1 MNTNNHKTAALTDVI
16 NAIQGYF
23 SFVLG
28 QKKLFG
34 LLMLSTALIAM
45 VYGFLQSPKYEATS
59 TFVVEEKSGSGGG
72 LAGLASQFGFDM
84 NSLSA
89 AGAGLFYGDN
99 ILDIVDLDDDNDGVT
114 DCAEG
119 TTLPFNFS
127 APALFTNRNVDT
139 AGIAQFS
146 SYQLAPFSSQ
156 LVLPTGD
163 ANGNISLAL
172 PAGVGEL
179 DKTFWDAQ

>member
-99 ILDIVDLDDDNDGVT
+99 ILDILQSRRILTEVLLSRVDSSKGVN
-114 DCAEG
+114 G
-119 TTLPFNFS
+119 PTLASHERNPFDVFRLRPGPAAQHPDQTLVADPPSPQRGPTSGPS
-127 APALFTNRNVDT
+127 ACVFC
-139 AGIAQFS
+139 Q
-146 SYQLAPFSSQ
+146 QH
-156 LVLPTGD
+156 
-163 ANGNISLAL
+163 
-172 PAGVGEL
+172 
-179 DKTFWDAQ
+179 